1 MTLKE
6 RLRNPFVQQYLIE
19 IVFPLVGYFFFD
31 WDLLIIGVYYLI
43 DHLSSQILFF
53 RRLSWMNKD
62 KDDSIVPLI
71 VSIVASLVFVMVE
84 VLVLTFLIC
93 ETQSLELM
101 DVQTKFLLFAK
112 EELWI
117 LFPVV
122 LLVYHLKDQFTFY
135 MPRHYLKFDYKASVR
150 VDAIGGA
157 IQLSLLFL
165 GGLLW
170 WKLRIPDFSVILLFL
185 VVKIAYDLTVKK
197 KMDQLVLKK

>member
-150 VDAIGGA
+150 DDAIGGA